1 METMKK
7 YLSLFLLFIYIKPAY
22 AQKIAFIP
30 RNKADKKE
38 HERAVLCLPDGLI
51 AIGSNL
57 ANVRILDPRLH
68 VLKTIE
74 LGTAAQEIRDL
85 AFCSAQLFAMQ
96 SNDSSSLY
104 RISLQNNAVEKINLN
119 WQGKPIFFDGI
130 ASENNLL
137 FLIGDPVNSS
147 FCTFRSLDGGSNWEQ
162 TPGSVSALEGEAAY
176 AASGQTNQIL
186 NGNFYFVSGGLSSR
200 LFQSTDFGETW
211 TQSPTPYDS
220 CPTCGP
226 YAMAIQN
233 EKEIMTVGGNYLEPN
248 NTQNN
253 CFYSTDG
260 GKSWLAPK
268 KGPSGYRSCVITANG
283 KYYACGTNGIDISKN
298 GGKTW
303 KKISDQNCLSMTYTN
318 GLIYVSLADGG
329 LLLFSH

>member
-1 METMKK
+1 MKK
-7 YLSLFLLFIYIKPAY
+7 YLGLFLLFIFIHPAY

-38 HERAVLCLPDGLI
+38 HERAVLSLPDGLI

-57 ANVRILDPRLH
+57 ANVRILDPSFH
-68 VLKTIE
+68 VLNTIE

-85 AFCSAQLFAMQ
+85 AFCAGKLFAMQ

-104 RISLQNNAVEKINLN
+104 RVSLQNKEVEKINLN

-137 FLIGDPVNSS
+137 FLIGDPINGT

-162 TPGSVSALEGEAAY
+162 TPGKVSALDGEAAY
-176 AASGQTNQIL
+176 AASGQTNQIF
-186 NGNFYFVSGGLSSR
+186 NENFYFVSGGLASR
-200 LFQSTDFGETW
+200 LFLSSDFGQSW
-211 TQSPTPYDS
+211 TQHAIPYPS

-226 YAMAIQN
+226 YAIAIKN
-233 EKEIMTVGGNYLEPN
+233 EQEIMTVGGNYLEPDN
-248 NTQNN
+248 SADN
-253 CFYSTDG
+253 CFYTTDG
-260 GKSWLAPK
+260 GKTWKAPK
-268 KGPSGYRSCVITANG
+268 KGPSGYRSCVIYADN
-283 KYYACGTNGIDISKN
+283 KYFACGTNGIDVSKN

-303 KKISDQNCLSMTYTN
+303 KKISDLNCLSMIMLN
-318 GLIYVSLADGG
+318 QQLIVSLANGG
-329 LLLFSH
+329 WLLIDN